1 MRGEGSCPFC
11 GAVNQEGRRGRALF
25 AAVAMG
31 LALGGCAD
39 DGVGPTTQTMTTS
52 DGVESDSAGEA
63 TYGVPITDTGDD
75 TDPFGV
81 SSSTTGGPETDTDT
95 DADTESDSGGSSS
108 SGELGTDTDTDTDA
122 GTSSSSGG
130 GTSSSTSG

>member
-1 MRGEGSCPFC
+1 M
-11 GAVNQEGRRGRALF
+11 F

-39 DGVGPTTQTMTTS
+39 DGVGPTTQMMTTS

-95 DADTESDSGGSSS
+95 DTDADTEWDSGGSSS